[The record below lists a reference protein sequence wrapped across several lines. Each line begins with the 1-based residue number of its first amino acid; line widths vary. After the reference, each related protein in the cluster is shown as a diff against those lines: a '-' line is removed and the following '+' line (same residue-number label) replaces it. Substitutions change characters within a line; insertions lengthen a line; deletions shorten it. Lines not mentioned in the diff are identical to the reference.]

1 MLQSCGSPVYL
12 LLLTLN
18 GLVLGQKATVLM
30 DLGDSDENNVHK
42 GRDRG
47 VSSPGTSLPS
57 GIQPRVSGT
66 DAADVS
72 SFLSPGQNIA
82 HS

>member
-1 MLQSCGSPVYL
+1 MHL
-12 LLLTLN
+12 LLLRFN
-18 GLVLGQKATVLM
+18 GKVPGQKPTVLM

-47 VSSPGTSLPS
+47 SPGTSLSS

-72 SFLSPGQNIA
+72 SSPSPGQNIA
-82 HS
+82 HT